1 MERGTFFLLLRLFF
15 VKFMWNFCVPNGT
28 HPLFQKVALPSS
40 RLHFKT
46 GGSFFYNRTT
56 YSCQWLSSLSLQNL
70 ILDPKVKG
78 GTNILWQ
85 WTLIAWQRG
94 ARCNNTATRLSDP
107 SFHHFSSYHWKHKL
121 LEKGVPFLNPF
132 LWCMHLHRVKCACG
146 FSRKR
151 VKGDPHLL
159 LLLIVVKNL
168 FQRWYMIWSLPC
180 LTYSYIGA
188 PLIASD

>member
-1 MERGTFFLLLRLFF
+1 MEPIRFSKKWPYLAVG
-15 VKFMWNFCVPNGT
+15 CI
-28 HPLFQKVALPSS
+28 S
-40 RLHFKT
+40 RQAVH
-46 GGSFFYNRTT
+46 FFYNRTT

-78 GTNILWQ
+78 DTNILWQ

-132 LWCMHLHRVKCACG
+132 LWCMHLHRVNKTMCLWL
-146 FSRKR
+146 FKE
-151 VKGDPHLL
+151 KGKGRPTLAFAANCCKESFPKMVYDMIFTLLDLL
-159 LLLIVVKNL
+159 LYWGS
-168 FQRWYMIWSLPC
+168 FDS
-180 LTYSYIGA
+180 
-188 PLIASD
+188 

>member
-1 MERGTFFLLLRLFF
+1 MIEGSFIVGLKKIRKPLLERGTFFLLLRLFF

-78 GTNILWQ
+78 DTNILWQ

-94 ARCNNTATRLSDP
+94 TRCNNTAT
-107 SFHHFSSYHWKHKL
+107 
-121 LEKGVPFLNPF
+121 G
-132 LWCMHLHRVKCACG
+132 C
-146 FSRKR
+146 
-151 VKGDPHLL
+151 
-159 LLLIVVKNL
+159 LINL
-168 FQRWYMIWSLPC
+168 FIIFLIRIVGNIFFFTNKHERVLISLIKKRD
-180 LTYSYIGA
+180 YKSG
-188 PLIASD
+188 